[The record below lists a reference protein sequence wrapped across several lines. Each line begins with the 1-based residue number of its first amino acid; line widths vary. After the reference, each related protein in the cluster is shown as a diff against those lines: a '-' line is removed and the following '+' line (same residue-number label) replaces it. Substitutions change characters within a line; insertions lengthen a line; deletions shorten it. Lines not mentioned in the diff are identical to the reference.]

1 MKTRKFANLLSFS
14 HFMLRRFDRDRCPQV
29 AASLT
34 YTTLLSLVPLIT
46 IALTMFSAFPVF
58 ESLMVEFK
66 IFMLT
71 HMVPDVAGRIITVYM
86 QQFSEKAA
94 RLTAVGIAFLAVTA
108 TMLMVTIDRAF
119 NAIWRVSRQRTV
131 FKRLLNYW
139 ALLTLGPLLVG
150 ASLSLTS
157 YLIGLSLG
165 WGQITELGEVLL
177 KLTPVLLT
185 TVAFSLMY
193 LSVPNRYVPVSH
205 ACAGGTVA
213 AVLFETMKKGFALY
227 VTQFPT
233 YTLVYGAFA
242 AIPIFL
248 LWIYLSWL
256 VVLIGAEVAASL
268 SYWQGGAWRL
278 ELTPA
283 RHFYEALRVLRV
295 LYSAQQEG
303 ASVSLRRLRRTLHL
317 GFEDLEGIL
326 ECLADAGLARRTD
339 DGGWV
344 ALRSAES
351 VSVGEVFRHFVY
363 RVPQTFPH
371 ADAVDLHLAAV
382 LTAIGGRCD
391 EGMGRSLQSL
401 FSGKNP
407 ETDGE
412 STVR

>member
-1 MKTRKFANLLSFS
+1 MKFANLLSFS
-14 HFMLRRFDRDRCPQV
+14 LFMLRRFGRDRCPQV

-46 IALTMFSAFPVF
+46 IALTLFSAFPVF
-58 ESLMVEFK
+58 EGLMVQFK
-66 IFMLT
+66 IFLLT

-108 TMLMVTIDRAF
+108 IMLMVTIDLAF
-119 NAIWRVSRQRTV
+119 NAIWRVTRRRSL

-157 YLIGLSLG
+157 YLIGLSMG
-165 WGQITELGEVLL
+165 WGQVSQAGEVLL
-177 KLTPVLLT
+177 KLMPVLLT
-185 TVAFSLMY
+185 TAAFSLMY
-193 LSVPNRYVPVSH
+193 LTVPNRYVPAFH
-205 ACAGGTVA
+205 AFIGGTVA
-213 AVLFETMKKGFALY
+213 AVLFEIMKKGFTLY
-227 VTQFPT
+227 ITQFPA

-256 VVLIGAEVAASL
+256 VILVGAEVAASL
-268 SYWQGGAWRL
+268 SYWRGGAWRA

-295 LYSAQQEG
+295 LYRVQQEG
-303 ASVSLRRLRRTLHL
+303 DAVTLRRLRRSLHL
-317 GFEDLEGIL
+317 GFEDMEGIL
-326 ECLADAGLARRTD
+326 ESLADAGLARRVD

-351 VSVGEVFRHFVY
+351 VTVGEVFRHFVY
-363 RVPQTFPH
+363 RMPRTLPH
-371 ADAVDLHLAAV
+371 ADAVDLRVAAV
-382 LTAIGGRCD
+382 LAAIGGRCN
-391 EGMGRSLQSL
+391 EGMERSLQWL
-401 FSGKNP
+401 FSEEDP
-407 ETDGE
+407 VTDGE
-412 STVR
+412 SLVQ